1 MIVEDKFEYYVRNVV
16 LLVNLARLAN
26 DHNGMGTL
34 HMTSEETA
42 HTALSLRLTQ
52 SADILEAVCHTG

>member
-42 HTALSLRLTQ
+42 QHCAIAAPDSMRRH
-52 SADILEAVCHTG
+52 S